1 MTLQTQSTNMTTQI
15 QMQSNMIAP
24 STYTLEMY
32 SSIAFNGFE
41 FTVPP
46 ETMDIITKLAT
57 QVGSPTYIKTPTFH
71 VRANTSSSSNNG
83 TNFGQTGA
91 HKKRGKTQD
100 VSDSDWESIR
110 TFHATKIETKSG
122 IDGVFD
128 KLRVQLNKI
137 SDKNYEEMKG
147 NIIGLLDALV
157 EDGASPEDM
166 SKIGNSLFDIA
177 ANNRFYSKLYA
188 DLYAALIQKYAIMG
202 QVFQENYRTFL
213 QQFENVEC
221 GDPDKN
227 YDEFCRINKVNECRR
242 ALSLFFVNL
251 TKNGILTK
259 LQLVSTLHTLFMQMF
274 KQVQVAGMQNEVN
287 ELAEIIGII
296 YSKQLLV
303 ECSKEEGNVVQTQM
317 RVEGLT
323 IEEAIRTIATSK
335 PKVYASLSSKTK
347 FKFMDILDNNV

>member
-1 MTLQTQSTNMTTQI
+1 MTLQTQPTNMTTQ
-15 QMQSNMIAP
+15 MLPNMIAP
-24 STYTLEMY
+24 ATYTLEMY

-57 QVGSPTYIKTPTFH
+57 KVGSPTYIKTPIFH
-71 VRANTSSSSNNG
+71 VRANASSNSG
-83 TNFGQTGA
+83 TGASFGHTGA
-91 HKKRGKTQD
+91 HKKRGKNSQD

-110 TFHATKIETKSG
+110 TFHTTKIETKTG
-122 IDGVFD
+122 IDGAFD

-157 EDGASPEDM
+157 EEGASPEDM

-177 ANNRFYSKLYA
+177 SNNRFYSKLYA
-188 DLYAALIQKYAIMG
+188 DLYAELIQKYAIMG
-202 QVFQENYRTFL
+202 EVFQENYKSFL

-221 GDPDKN
+221 GDPDKD

-259 LQLVSTLHTLFMQMF
+259 LQLVSTLHTLFVQIHKQM
-274 KQVQVAGMQNEVN
+274 QVAGLQNEVN

-296 YSKQLLV
+296 YSKQLLA
-303 ECSKEEGNVVQTQM
+303 ECSREEGNVVQTQM
-317 RVEGLT
+317 RINGLT
-323 IEEAIRTIATSK
+323 IEEVIEMIATSK
-335 PKVYASLSSKTK
+335 PKAYASLTSKTK
-347 FKFMDILDNNV
+347 FKFMDILDNNA

>member
-1 MTLQTQSTNMTTQI
+1 MTLQTQSTNMTTQF
-15 QMQSNMIAP
+15 NMIAP
-24 STYTLEMY
+24 ATYTLEMY

-41 FTVPP
+41 FTIPP

-71 VRANTSSSSNNG
+71 VRTNTSCNSNTG
-83 TNFGQTGA
+83 SNFGQTGS

-100 VSDSDWESIR
+100 VLDSDWESIR

-188 DLYAALIQKYAIMG
+188 DLYAELIQKYAIMG
-202 QVFQENYRTFL
+202 TVFQENYQSFL
-213 QQFENVEC
+213 QQFDNVEC
-221 GDPDKN
+221 GDPDKD

-259 LQLVSTLHTLFMQMF
+259 LQLVSTLHTLFVQMF

-317 RVEGLT
+317 RIEGLT
-323 IEEAIRTIATSK
+323 IEEAIKTIATSK

-347 FKFMDILDNNV
+347 FKFMDILENNA

>member
-1 MTLQTQSTNMTTQI
+1 MTLQTQSTNMTTQT
-15 QMQSNMIAP
+15 QFNMIAP

-71 VRANTSSSSNNG
+71 VRTNTSSNTGGS
-83 TNFGQTGA
+83 NFGQTGA

-188 DLYAALIQKYAIMG
+188 DLYAELIQKYAIMG

-221 GDPDKN
+221 GDPDKD

-259 LQLVSTLHTLFMQMF
+259 MQLVSTLHTLFMQMF

-296 YSKQLLV
+296 YSKQLLA

-323 IEEAIRTIATSK
+323 IEEAIKTIATSK
-335 PKVYASLSSKTK
+335 PKVYPSLSSKTK
-347 FKFMDILDNNV
+347 FKFMDILDNNA